1 MNTKFNYE
9 YFHSLIKSGEI
20 DAAFDYRASFT
31 PEYIYKFYPLADN
44 PVDEQ
49 QKQLNQKRLYSLENE
64 MIWFASPEKQND
76 PYEFKGI
83 YWDDNKLLQIGI
95 PQQSIE
101 YTKELL
107 FKRILLAAFTSNVS
121 DNLSMW
127 AHYANNHHGYC
138 VKYKVGNK
146 RTIRNVIYSSN
157 RTSMTNTFI
166 NFLQQGFRGFKLGDV
181 KLIEESQKL
190 SAILQDKFFYK
201 HTSWEYENEF
211 RALYPFDGTE
221 TGLNV
226 SIAEI
231 SLSVEEIYSGIN
243 CSEENKKELSRIA
256 SKLKVPYKEC
266 SMSDVD
272 FTVFRNSKKV

>member
-1 MNTKFNYE
+1 MSRF
-9 YFHSLIKSGEI
+9 
-20 DAAFDYRASFT
+20 R
-31 PEYIYKFYPLADN
+31 
-44 PVDEQ
+44 
-49 QKQLNQKRLYSLENE
+49 
-64 MIWFASPEKQND
+64 EK
-76 PYEFKGI
+76 
-83 YWDDNKLLQIGI
+83 
-95 PQQSIE
+95 
-101 YTKELL
+101 
-107 FKRILLAAFTSNVS
+107 
-121 DNLSMW
+121 
-127 AHYANNHHGYC
+127 
-138 VKYKVGNK
+138 
-146 RTIRNVIYSSN
+146 IRNRIKN
-157 RTSMTNTFI
+157 PFIKPFI

-181 KLIEESQKL
+181 KLIEESQKH

-211 RALYPFDGTE
+211 RALYPFEGTE

-226 SIAEI
+226 SIAEL

>member
-9 YFHSLIKSGEI
+9 YFYSLIKSGEI

-31 PEYIYKFYPLADN
+31 PEYIYKFYPLTDD
-44 PVDEQ
+44 PVNEE
-49 QKQLNQKRLYSLENE
+49 QKQLNQKRLYSLENN
-64 MIWFASPEKQND
+64 MIWFTSPEKQND

-83 YWDDNKLLQIGI
+83 YWDDNKLLQVGV

-107 FKRILLAAFTSNVS
+107 FKRILLAAFTSNMN

-127 AHYANNHHGYC
+127 AHYANNHQGYC

-146 RTIRNVIYSSN
+146 RTIRNVIYSSS
-157 RTSMTNTFI
+157 RTSMTNTFM
-166 NFLQQGFRGFKLGDV
+166 NFLQQGLRGVKLGDV
-181 KLIEESQKL
+181 KLFEESQKH

-201 HTSWEYENEF
+201 HASWEYENEF

-226 SIAEI
+226 SIDEL

-243 CSEENKKELSRIA
+243 CSKENKKELSQIA
-256 SKLKVPYKEC
+256 SKLKVSYKEC

-272 FTVFRNSKKV
+272 FTVFRDSQKA

>member
-1 MNTKFNYE
+1 MNVKFDYG
-9 YFHSLIKSGEI
+9 YFHSLIKEGKI

-31 PEYIYKFYPLADN
+31 PEYIYKFYPLADD

-49 QKQLNQKRLYSLENE
+49 QKQLNQKRLYGLEND

-83 YWDDNKLLQIGI
+83 YWNDDKLLQVGV
-95 PQQSIE
+95 PQESIE
-101 YTKELL
+101 HTKELL
-107 FKRILLAAFTSNVS
+107 FGHILLAAFTSNMG

-146 RTIRNVIYSSN
+146 RTIRNVIYSSS

-166 NFLQQGFRGFKLGDV
+166 NFLQQGLHGFNLGDR
-181 KLIEESQKL
+181 KLIEQAQKH

-221 TGLNV
+221 TGMNV
-226 SIAEI
+226 SVDE
-231 SLSVEEIYSGIN
+231 LWLRVEEIYSGIN
-243 CSEENKKELSRIA
+243 CSKENKKELSRIA

-272 FTVFRNSKKV
+272 FTVFRNSGV